1 MSAPPSHPH
10 GKKYLVER
18 KPLLMGS
25 KYRSD
30 SKETG
35 AHELWGKLLS
45 DGPRKKR
52 GSGNSR
58 IIVTVVHPGSALP
71 GDLRFRSFHSGAED
85 PCLQSPPTYPLCV
98 DCFRSGQ
105 PGLPGTNIR
114 AFLIPL
120 SPTHSWWCTN
130 AALCMK
136 NLECLSL
143 ISLASL
149 HCTLSTRSQMPLGTV
164 PLRTNTAKAF
174 KTLGV
179 SHLTSLHCQAFFS
192 SLCWAEEPISMAPNP
207 AQCWSTVGG

>member
-1 MSAPPSHPH
+1 MFGCCWGEGLPPEFLEARLSPFVVLQGVDPINKWYGMSAPPSHPH

-35 AHELWGKLLS
+35 AHEIWGKLLS

-120 SPTHSWWCTN
+120 SPTHSW
-130 AALCMK
+130 
-136 NLECLSL
+136 
-143 ISLASL
+143 
-149 HCTLSTRSQMPLGTV
+149 
-164 PLRTNTAKAF
+164 
-174 KTLGV
+174 
-179 SHLTSLHCQAFFS
+179 
-192 SLCWAEEPISMAPNP
+192 
-207 AQCWSTVGG
+207 